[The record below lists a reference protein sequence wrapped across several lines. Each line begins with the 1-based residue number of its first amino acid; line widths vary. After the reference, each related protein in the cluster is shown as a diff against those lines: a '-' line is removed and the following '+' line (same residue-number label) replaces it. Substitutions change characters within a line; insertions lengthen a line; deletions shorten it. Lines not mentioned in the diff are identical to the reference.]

1 MAIRGT
7 QSVQQGW
14 NQATAAT
21 QAIMAT
27 GIGVT
32 RSSPKPRNAGAG
44 PRRARTVRAPFRG
57 RREPPRS
64 RTRAKAARSSRKP
77 ARLVKGSAAAK
88 RYMAKLRA
96 MVGKRRR

>member
-27 GIGVT
+27 GIGVA

-64 RTRAKAARSSRKP
+64 RARGKP